1 MDDYREA
8 FRRFGR
14 TVSFEAGARICD
26 PQNRL
31 TAAYLIES
39 GYAAASDHIYVDIA
53 RLGLVLERGD
63 AFGAYAFFEPPGT
76 AAHPPPPP
84 APMSP
89 SGHAVPPPSSFSSH
103 GVPSLPSEPPYPA
116 APPEYR
122 AYPSF
127 LRALTKVTAR
137 ALDEEAYQRAL
148 AEEPRLEAWL
158 REQIVLTEYLA
169 QVIYALRGRREL
181 RRLPGF
187 EITQI
192 AKKGKATQLP
202 RDEQRAFGKNS
213 WVYVVWGLVTVC
225 EGGWSLGAG
234 QLLHSGP
241 GHTLQAASDNCWII
255 ELPELQSTLAAASGG
270 GGTPRLVM
278 LWSET
283 VPPTIVGALTA
294 HLAAV
299 QEGQAGRPAR
309 WKGGLL
315 IVDGPPSSTPP
326 TPAQQGSVDAG
337 VPLGRTV
344 AADLS
349 AAIATLN
356 TPVVYLD
363 VSNCSREFVLQTV
376 APQVTTLV
384 LVGGSLADLP
394 AAFGSSHLVPCAILP
409 DRSGRGVRA
418 FASRAE
424 RLLRSAYAVRFQ
436 SEQRAYAAE
445 YAPKTIRLSFADAD
459 YLPTLSLNSLPT
471 ADRDSIE
478 RIARAVARR
487 RVGLALGGGGGW
499 GYAHIAFLEA
509 LEKRGMPIDAIS
521 GVSFGSLVGGY
532 YSVRNL
538 DYTRTLIG
546 DWVKLLVSQFGAA
559 LLPPVLEW
567 FLLRKLQGSYLEDL
581 PVPFLPVSLNLQ
593 SGAEYTPTRGS
604 VAFGVRASSSLPGF
618 LSPAIGIGTRGI
630 DGAYINNVPEG
641 VLEKEGIHFILA
653 SSVVQAPDPAPEPTG
668 PFSWSINPFQ
678 RMQDSMRGTG
688 WLMKV
693 ADERDAD
700 RARWRFEPFRKDLL
714 RGIQAWALWKGAE
727 IQRKVQAEAWDI
739 AGRAHR
745 DWLSTWT

>member
-1 MDDYREA
+1 VDGYREA
-8 FRRFGR
+8 FRRFGT
-14 TVSFEAGARICD
+14 TVSFDAGARICD
-26 PQNRL
+26 PQSRL

-63 AFGAYAFFEPPGT
+63 AFGAYAFFPPPGT
-76 AAHPPPPP
+76 AAHPPPP
-84 APMSP
+84 APPSF
-89 SGHAVPPPSSFSSH
+89 SGHAVPPPSSFSGH

-116 APPEYR
+116 PPPEYR

-137 ALDEEAYQRAL
+137 ALDEEAYGRAL
-148 AEEPRLEAWL
+148 AEEPRLEVWL

-187 EITQI
+187 EITQM
-192 AKKGKATQLP
+192 AKAGKATQLL
-202 RDEQRAFGKNS
+202 RDEQHTFAKNS
-213 WVYVVWGLVTVC
+213 WVYVAWGLVTVC

-234 QLLHSGP
+234 QLLHGA
-241 GHTLQAASDNCWII
+241 GGQKLQAVSDNCWII
-255 ELPELQSTLAAASGG
+255 ELSEQQNTPAAAPGG
-270 GGTPRLVM
+270 GPRPRLVM

-283 VPPTIVGALTA
+283 VRPTTVGALTA

-299 QEGQAGRPAR
+299 QEKQAGRPAR

-315 IVDGPPSSTPP
+315 IVDGPPATMPP
-326 TPAQQGSVDAG
+326 SPAQQGSVDAG
-337 VPLGRTV
+337 VPLGRTT
-344 AADLS
+344 AADLT
-349 AAIATLN
+349 AAITTLN

-384 LVGGSLADLP
+384 VIGGSLADVP
-394 AAFGSSHLVPCAILP
+394 AAFGSCNFVPCAILP
-409 DRSGRGVRA
+409 DRSSRGVSA
-418 FASRAE
+418 FAANAGRF
-424 RLLRSAYAVRFQ
+424 LRSAYAVRFQ
-436 SEQRAYAAE
+436 SEQRAYTAE
-445 YAPKTIRLSFADAD
+445 YAPRTIRLSFADAD
-459 YLPTLSLNSLPT
+459 DLPTLSLNSLPT
-471 ADRDSIE
+471 ADRDSVE
-478 RIARAVARR
+478 RIARAVAGR
-487 RVGLALGGGGGW
+487 RVGIALGGGGGW

-546 DWVKLLVSQFGAA
+546 DWVKLLVSQLGAA

-581 PVPFLPVSLNLQ
+581 PVPFLPVCLNLQ

-630 DGAYINNVPEG
+630 DGAFINNVPEG
-641 VLEKEGIHFILA
+641 VLEREGIHFILA

-668 PFSWSINPFQ
+668 PFSWSINPLQ

-727 IQRKVQAEAWDI
+727 IQRKVQDEARDI

-745 DWLSTWT
+745 DWVNTWT